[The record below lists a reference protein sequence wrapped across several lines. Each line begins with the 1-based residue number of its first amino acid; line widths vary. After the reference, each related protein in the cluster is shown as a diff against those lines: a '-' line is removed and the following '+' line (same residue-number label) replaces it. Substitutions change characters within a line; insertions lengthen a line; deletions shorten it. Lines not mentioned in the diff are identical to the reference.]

1 MTPQE
6 KKFQDSYLDGASDWK
21 LMVDLD
27 RNLKFPKEV
36 AETNQRPD
44 MILMSSSTKRIGLIE
59 LTVPSEERIEVSG
72 ELKKARYAPLQ
83 EQGKANGWRVQIW
96 AIEVGCKGFPAASMA
111 SFLKD
116 IGLTGSERTQ
126 SLKIIGEIAENASRR
141 VWNWSH
147 FAEWGNR
154 EVR

>member
-1 MTPQE
+1 
-6 KKFQDSYLDGASDWK
+6 
-21 LMVDLD
+21 MVDVD

-96 AIEVGCKGFPAASMA
+96 AIEVG
-111 SFLKD
+111 
-116 IGLTGSERTQ
+116 
-126 SLKIIGEIAENASRR
+126 
-141 VWNWSH
+141 
-147 FAEWGNR
+147 
-154 EVR
+154 

>member
-1 MTPQE
+1 MAQRRYRWRHDEVLREVARCVKAKVESHKMQAKSQKESIKFLREGETMTPQE

-21 LMVDLD
+21 LMVDVD

-96 AIEVGCKGFPAASMA
+96 AIEVG
-111 SFLKD
+111 
-116 IGLTGSERTQ
+116 
-126 SLKIIGEIAENASRR
+126 
-141 VWNWSH
+141 
-147 FAEWGNR
+147 
-154 EVR
+154 